1 MIPIALRLRNFL
13 SYGEDVPPLLFDGIH
28 VACIIGPNGHGKS
41 ALLDAITWA
50 LWGECRARASDDVI
64 RAGAQ
69 EVEVE
74 FEFALDTGRYRV
86 LRKRSRAGRSS
97 LDLHVVQPDGLRSL
111 TGNSM
116 RDTQQRIVDL
126 LGMRYDTF
134 INSAFLLQGRADEFT
149 VKSPNERKRILAEI
163 LELQRYD
170 EYEARA
176 REAMRQRE
184 DAIRN
189 AEAEIQ
195 RVEAELEAR
204 AEREAEE
211 RRLSEQ
217 VREYDHAVLDAQT
230 TVQVLRERQMSLSRM
245 RADLQKLNERI
256 ETARTQL
263 DRAEQTLREHREH
276 LEAAERVLA
285 RAGEI
290 EAGYQELLD
299 VRAQLAVLAER
310 AAAALDLQRQRV
322 VHERTVASA
331 RAALEARVNQ
341 LTERIRRLQQDATQ
355 RPKLEQQLRQAE
367 QAQEQCATLQARRQ
381 MVAEQLARAHGEQT
395 SLEAQNA
402 QLRKRFREAKEAQR
416 VLAEAAQ
423 CPFCLTSLDGA
434 NRQHAIARCERQNRE
449 LAEQGRA
456 NNARLAELK
465 AAIAAA
471 EQELQRLEAEIEPLA
486 QASERLGQWR
496 QALQQAL
503 NAEMELTGVLAE
515 RDEAAAALARGD
527 YASEA
532 QAALVELDAR
542 LAALNYDSQT
552 HAALR
557 QRQDQLA
564 PWEEQH
570 RRLGQMREMALRERE
585 LLAQAGTAVE
595 AWRAQLTADEA
606 EAASLAA
613 ELAELPALE
622 NQLAAAQ
629 DALRRAEDQQR
640 LAHQRL
646 GAVRQQLRTLDFLAG
661 ERERLL
667 AQRAQL
673 QHEQGIYRD
682 LALAFG
688 KRGIQAMIIEAA
700 IPELEAEANALLARM
715 TDNRMHLLL
724 ETQRDTQ
731 KGTTIETLDIKLADE
746 LGTRGYELFS
756 GGEAFRANFALRVAL
771 ARLVAR
777 RAGIPLQLLI
787 IDEGFG
793 TQDAEGIERIVEAI
807 KAIQDDFARV
817 LVVTHLAEMKEVF
830 PVRIEVQK
838 TRQGSRF
845 QVV

>member
-449 LAEQGRA
+449 LAEQGRT